1 MLYFMLQQIGVPY
14 WLLAYFFLLVTLQVR
29 LGIKN
34 NHYLSLLNDHKQ
46 VEIWNIAW
54 PKELF
59 AILFESELKD
69 PPPYIKPS

>member
-1 MLYFMLQQIGVPY
+1 MLQQIGVPY

-46 VEIWNIAW
+46 VEI
-54 PKELF
+54 
-59 AILFESELKD
+59 
-69 PPPYIKPS
+69 